1 MVNSQSNCS
10 PGAASAETQ
19 AVTWT
24 WRCDGD
30 DDHEDG
36 GGGGD
41 DHEDEDLE
49 DHLSGGGSDQ
59 VGEHPPECV
68 AT

>member
-1 MVNSQSNCS
+1 MRA
-10 PGAASAETQ
+10 GDHE
-19 AVTWT
+19 
-24 WRCDGD
+24 DGGG
-30 DDHEDG
+30 DHEDG
-36 GGGGD
+36 GGG

-49 DHLSGGGSDQ
+49 DHLSGGGSDK